1 MCEMAI
7 MLFICWA
14 CRYYVT
20 KNKWY
25 YLLMA
30 LATCVAILSYA
41 SMFLFPFFFVLSQ
54 LYMIRKG
61 YDVVKPVIIYCVTCF
76 AMGAAVLIYLQ
87 LTSGI
92 MNILPL
98 LQYTED
104 AAYKHPIYIRIGIML
119 LSYLFF
125 FVVAY
130 APIVVMKLISKFRY
144 VGEKTVGIVLS
155 IYWILFMAGVI
166 ALRPYSTSTTRFIYG
181 CLIIFFWFPYFV
193 RHTKVSE
200 RTEIGKYKLPE
211 YDISQMA
218 GFMLFTSAIVQFIW
232 AMTTN
237 QEVTVPGH
245 LCFYIVLGMLIVAEN
260 EEKGFCLLRIAV
272 VALALFFMG
281 VWVPES
287 DGGYN
292 DIFEHRTYV
301 ADGGYRGIAL
311 DDTDYRM
318 NQSCHKLISEYVS
331 AEGINYV

>member
-1 MCEMAI
+1 
-7 MLFICWA
+7 ML
-14 CRYYVT
+14 YG
-20 KNKWY
+20 
-25 YLLMA
+25 L
-30 LATCVAILSYA
+30 
-41 SMFLFPFFFVLSQ
+41 
-54 LYMIRKG
+54 
-61 YDVVKPVIIYCVTCF
+61 
-76 AMGAAVLIYLQ
+76 
-87 LTSGI
+87 
-92 MNILPL
+92 
-98 LQYTED
+98 
-104 AAYKHPIYIRIGIML
+104 
-119 LSYLFF
+119 
-125 FVVAY
+125 
-130 APIVVMKLISKFRY
+130 
-144 VGEKTVGIVLS
+144 
-155 IYWILFMAGVI
+155 
-166 ALRPYSTSTTRFIYG
+166 STTRFIYG

-193 RHTKVSE
+193 RHTEVSE

-218 GFMLFTSAIVQFIW
+218 GFMFFTSAIVQFIW

-272 VALALFFMG
+272 VAFALFFMG

-331 AEGINYV
+331 DEDYLYIVNAFGTTGYLDTKAIQAAGSPFSRVGVGQLKVLEFWEENPDRQADYVLIDTANKYYEEYSKGETAQYINEHYPTTVATDGDVILLKR